1 MKAKTKL
8 AKLCGVLLALVMIVG
23 MLPAT
28 ALAEETTVATESP
41 DFVHDSEVAIAL
53 LNAHKTPG
61 AKDSTW
67 DSATKTLTLNG
78 VNFVTTDYTGMTLP
92 AGTTIVLNGVNTITG
107 GDSSLECC
115 GIYGYGY
122 FYVEGTGILKV
133 TAGNSSGSRSIGILA
148 TGIVVNGGE
157 IIATGGSASSTSYG
171 ILDSN
176 ALAIN
181 SGKVTA
187 TGGTATGSSIG
198 VKQVYMYG
206 GSLVATGN
214 DNAVEK
220 NQILTL
226 RIIPPIGGAHQATAI
241 IQIARL
247 LRIPTLRQINM

>member
-1 MKAKTKL
+1 
-8 AKLCGVLLALVMIVG
+8 
-23 MLPAT
+23 
-28 ALAEETTVATESP
+28 
-41 DFVHDSEVAIAL
+41 
-53 LNAHKTPG
+53 
-61 AKDSTW
+61 
-67 DSATKTLTLNG
+67 
-78 VNFVTTDYTGMTLP
+78 MTLP

-122 FYVEGTGILKV
+122 FYVEGTGILK

-187 TGGTATGSSIG
+187 TGSTATGSSIG

-220 NQILTL
+220 TKS
-226 RIIPPIGGAHQATAI
+226 
-241 IQIARL
+241 
-247 LRIPTLRQINM
+247 